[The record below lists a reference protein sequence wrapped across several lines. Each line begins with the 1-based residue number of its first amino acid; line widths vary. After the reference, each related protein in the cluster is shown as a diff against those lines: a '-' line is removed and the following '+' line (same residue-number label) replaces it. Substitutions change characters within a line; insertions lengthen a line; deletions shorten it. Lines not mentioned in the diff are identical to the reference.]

1 MPRIYNSASTLSLP
15 PFCLQIVGLNTNI
28 EFLLSLS
35 GHPEFE
41 AGNVTT
47 SFIPQHYADLFPT
60 PRAPSGETI
69 CQAALGLVLQ
79 ERRHTQDFTQ
89 TSTGEGTT
97 CVSTSTVYRT
107 FDLWQC
113 WYTKRTWCVCGF
125 QTPSLH
131 LAPAAAGEATF
142 SLTETWRCRWETK
155 VSNKHLV
162 SLYHLPVCRKG
173 RRKGKGKGRRKIK
186 GGGAAEKQLL
196 KLKVGV
202 LVH

>member
-1 MPRIYNSASTLSLP
+1 MHTAVPIIYDSASLSLP
-15 PFCLQIVGLNTNI
+15 PLCLQIVGLNTNI

-47 SFIPQHYADLFPT
+47 SFIPQHYADLFPA

-79 ERRHTQDFTQ
+79 ERKHTQDFTQ

-97 CVSTSTVYRT
+97 CVSANTVYRT
-107 FDLWQC
+107 FDLWQR
-113 WYTKRTWCVCGF
+113 WYTKRTWCVFVCVCGF

-142 SLTETWRCRWETK
+142 SSTETWRCRWATK
-155 VSNKHLV
+155 VSNRPSVSFYRPLV
-162 SLYHLPVCRKG
+162 CKKG
-173 RRKGKGKGRRKIK
+173 RK
-186 GGGAAEKQLL
+186 AEER
-196 KLKVGV
+196 
-202 LVH
+202 